1 MLGFTRYFLRLRA
14 AGVALMPSV
23 AVALGLMGVSGAT
36 ADDGARNPG
45 SRTGT
50 VLRYRVD
57 AAQVR
62 SRWLQSIQ
70 TDARRILKEE
80 KIGHGGAAVGE
91 NQVRVT
97 LRDVSKTDQAV
108 TRLKTLAV
116 RSTSFLF
123 RTSYDLTVTAGEN
136 GQIVMEPSPE
146 GLRRREEDT
155 LSRAADVVRRR
166 VDPDGSAGASVTS
179 EGKDGISVQFA
190 GLDASEVKTRIA
202 TPARLTFQLVDA
214 SGPSEEAGAS
224 VIPPGDEL
232 LPDGTEA
239 GRFLLLYKEAAVSS
253 DDFRDASAGIEPP
266 QYEPCVNFELTAAG
280 AVAFA
285 RLTRDNIGK
294 RVAIV
299 LDGKIL
305 SAPVIRSE
313 IPGGRGQ
320 ITGHFTMA
328 EASRMALLLRSGAL
342 PAPLLLVEERTIEL
356 TARRRE

>member
-1 MLGFTRYFLRLRA
+1 MTLA
-14 AGVALMPSV
+14 DAG
-23 AVALGLMGVSGAT
+23 
-36 ADDGARNPG
+36 
-45 SRTGT
+45 
-50 VLRYRVD
+50 
-57 AAQVR
+57 
-62 SRWLQSIQ
+62 
-70 TDARRILKEE
+70 
-80 KIGHGGAAVGE
+80 
-91 NQVRVT
+91 
-97 LRDVSKTDQAV
+97 KTDQAV

-224 VIPPGDEL
+224 AIPPGDEL
-232 LPDGTEA
+232 LPDGTET
-239 GRFLLLYKEAAVSS
+239 GRFLLLHKEAAVSS
-253 DDFRDASAGIEPP
+253 EDFREVSACIDPA
-266 QYEPCVNFELTAAG
+266 QHEPCVDFELTAAG
-280 AVAFA
+280 ATAFA
-285 RLTRDNIGK
+285 RLTRDNIGM

-299 LDGKIL
+299 L
-305 SAPVIRSE
+305 
-313 IPGGRGQ
+313 Q
-320 ITGHFTMA
+320 
-328 EASRMALLLRSGAL
+328 
-342 PAPLLLVEERTIEL
+342 
-356 TARRRE
+356 TARFSPPRSYARQFRAGGAR